1 MNTALDIVLK
11 HPSIW
16 RGRRSALT
24 SSWPSTGM
32 DEDCIASGFAE
43 LDSQLPGGGWPRG
56 ALTEIM
62 LPQPGIGE
70 LRLILP
76 ALQQLNRDKKWIA
89 LIAPPYIPYA
99 PAWQAMGLDVSR
111 LLWIHPRD
119 HTDQLWAVE
128 QAMQS
133 GTCGAVLS
141 WQTAAPNFQR
151 LRRLQLAAESSNS
164 WGVMFRP
171 IADADAP
178 SPASVRVRLTAKERA
193 LDVHFLKR
201 RGAWGGE
208 AVQLP
213 LPLFPVVN

>member
-11 HPSIW
+11 HPSVW
-16 RGRRSALT
+16 RGRRHTWTDENCVT
-24 SSWPSTGM
+24 SGY
-32 DEDCIASGFAE
+32 AE
-43 LDSQLPGGGWPRG
+43 LDAQLPGGGWPRG

-76 ALQQLNRDKKWIA
+76 ALRELSHDKKWIA
-89 LIAPPYIPYA
+89 LIAPPYLPYA
-99 PAWQAMGLDVSR
+99 PAWQAMGLDLSR

-119 HTDQLWAVE
+119 NLDQLWATE
-128 QAMQS
+128 QALQS

-141 WQTAAPNFQR
+141 WQHETPGFER
-151 LRRLQLAAESSNS
+151 LRRLQLAAESSAC
-164 WGVMFRP
+164 WGVLFRP
-171 IADADAP
+171 LADADEA
-178 SPASVRVRLTAKERA
+178 SPAAVRVRLTAKERA
-193 LDVHFLKR
+193 LDVHFVKR

-213 LPLFPVVN
+213 LPLFTVVK

>member
-11 HPSIW
+11 HPAVW
-16 RGRRSALT
+16 RGKRQT
-24 SSWPSTGM
+24 CTHENGM
-32 DEDCIASGFAE
+32 DENRIASGFAG
-43 LDSQLPGGGWPRG
+43 LDEQLPGGGWPRG

-76 ALQQLNRDKKWIA
+76 ALRQLNRDKKWIA

-99 PAWQAMGLDVSR
+99 PAWQAMGLDLSR
-111 LLWIHPRD
+111 VLWIHPRD
-119 HTDQLWAVE
+119 HIDQLWAVE
-128 QAMQS
+128 QALQS

-141 WQTAAPNFQR
+141 WQTTSPGFER
-151 LRRLQLAAESSNS
+151 LRRLQLAAESSHC
-164 WGVMFRP
+164 WGVLFRP
-171 IADADAP
+171 MADADES
-178 SPASVRVRLTAKERA
+178 SPAAVRVRLTAKERT

-213 LPLFPVVN
+213 LPLFTVVK